1 MENIGR
7 SFTLL
12 LDNLLLVAAA
22 VTTGLV
28 AWTGSTSEKE
38 ALTLVVVVGD
48 VLNVIC
54 LRLMRRLASWRIRA
68 IRSALN

>member
-12 LDNLLLVAAA
+12 LDNLVLVAAA
-22 VTTGLV
+22 ATGLV
-28 AWTGSTSEKE
+28 AWTGSTSEEE